1 MDALAQEATLSAL
14 RHKRN
19 VLLRA
24 FVINT
29 LLLIVTLLITLTPF
43 YTWVVSFW
51 LSDPQQIASYTLLFI
66 TLWKIGGILLFLVPA
81 IAVWWELSACAKA
94 TDTRT

>member
-1 MDALAQEATLSAL
+1 MDALSQEATLSAL

-29 LLLIVTLLITLTPF
+29 VLLIVTLLITLTPF
-43 YTWVVSFW
+43 YTWIVSFW
-51 LSDPQQIASYTLLFI
+51 LTTPQQITSYTLLFI
-66 TLWKIGGILLFLVPA
+66 TLWKVGGILLFLVPA
-81 IAVWWELSACAKA
+81 LAVWWELSACAAANK
-94 TDTRT
+94 R